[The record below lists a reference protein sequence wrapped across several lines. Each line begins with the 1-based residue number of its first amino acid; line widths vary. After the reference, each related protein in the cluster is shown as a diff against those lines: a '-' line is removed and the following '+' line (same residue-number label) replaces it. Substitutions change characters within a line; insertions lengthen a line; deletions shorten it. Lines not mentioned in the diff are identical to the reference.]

1 MNNYGM
7 YSTTG
12 TALAG
17 VSTEGTEKIVEACKV
32 GLPDFYIRY
41 DSRKTYLARAVN
53 VRLNRER
60 KDVVNRERK
69 DVVIYIEEKNWK
81 AKSIP
86 AEITEADIYQ
96 FYQNSE
102 KVISENGYTINT
114 ALPVSLMDNTSIGT
128 FGTQVRQKQIL
139 EHTAGSLLC
148 GKKIVCTT
156 KVPEIA
162 YSYIISVLKF
172 YNAYLKYGFTI
183 SIGGLILNECDINIL
198 PSYKKAD
205 IDLQNGVINSLTAD
219 STYTFAGIYAAVKD
233 RLASAE
239 SKSALPHLVIKEMK
253 EKIVKPSAAKN
264 TATQNKRT
272 ITRKKQTR
280 VKKPKSGGK
289 KISSDTKKISPSAET
304 EWKAFLTFL
313 DSQSVKYTAEEAAL
327 IPASK
332 DETPASDSPA
342 PSEDKLIKS
351 KGKNTGFKEVLRK
364 VPLVLRKILRILG
377 KILLILLIIAV
388 IYLAGVITGI
398 LISQTPVIQNLTQF
412 IP

>member
-1 MNNYGM
+1 MSTYGL
-7 YSTTG
+7 YSTMG
-12 TALAG
+12 VALVG
-17 VSTEGTEKIVEACKV
+17 VSTKEIKQIASSCGV
-32 GLPDFYIRY
+32 GLPDIYIRY
-41 DSRKTYLARAVN
+41 HAGKIYLARTVD
-53 VRLNRER
+53 VRLNQGR
-60 KDVVNRERK
+60 NHS
-69 DVVIYIEEKNWK
+69 VIYLEEKDWLS
-81 AKSIP
+81 KSTP
-86 AEITEADIYQ
+86 AEITEADIHQ

-114 ALPVSLMDNTSIGT
+114 SIPISLTKTSINGT
-128 FGTQVRQKQIL
+128 FGTHIRQKQIL

-156 KVPEIA
+156 KVSEIA
-162 YSYIISVLKF
+162 YSYVLSVLKF
-172 YNAYLKYGFTI
+172 YKAYLKYGFSI
-183 SIGGLILNECDINIL
+183 SIGSLILSDCDINIL

-205 IDLQNGVINSLTAD
+205 IDLQNGVLNSLTAD
-219 STYTFAGIYAAVKD
+219 STYTFAGIYAVVKD

-239 SKSALPHLVIKEMK
+239 SKSVLPHLVIKEMK

-264 TATQNKRT
+264 TATQSKRT
-272 ITRKKQTR
+272 TTRKKQTR
-280 VKKPKSGGK
+280 VKKPKSEGK
-289 KISSDTKKISPSAET
+289 KISSDTKKINPSAET

-313 DSQSVKYTAEEAAL
+313 DSQSIKYTAEEAAL

-377 KILLILLIIAV
+377 KILIILLIIAV